1 MEQTKMRIT
10 FLWDI
15 FVLIFVVYL
24 LNMICLNLLFLYKI
38 VCKWVFVKMCHIV
51 VHKFLETVTSH
62 IAFMGRDEELKRWAF
77 SLYPFHF
84 STVSLSLKREVIT
97 HKVTFK
103 VIFLF
108 CEQYIIYYLMKKIY
122 FYIIFFLSI

>member
-15 FVLIFVVYL
+15 FVLRFVAYL

-38 VCKWVFVKMCHIV
+38 VYKWVFVKICPIV

-97 HKVTFK
+97 HKW
-103 VIFLF
+103 LL

-122 FYIIFFLSI
+122 FYIIFFWVFRENI